1 MRRIGSTALFL
12 VVTLILSGGLLS
24 VSVYASGQI
33 EGTSPLV
40 TQTTLSTE
48 LVNLRFE
55 NGMAALQDEQTG
67 NTWQDE
73 DEASDFRDGSGKPP
87 GTKSPFKAFALS
99 MVVPGAGQWYYGSK
113 TKALLF
119 FAVDVAAWGLQFK
132 WHGDGVDMEDEFEA
146 FNRQYWSRESYEE
159 KYLYWVYGVTDDDE
173 LQGPVYGEVS
183 HHLPDTRTQQY
194 YEMTGK
200 YNQFAWGW
208 ADAALNGHPLD
219 YFHPDSGNGEL
230 PAITGASVTPVS
242 NLREEYETMRADA
255 NSKLEDARKM
265 VMVSV
270 FNRLVSGLEA
280 YFGAK
285 RHNNSL
291 QAFGA
296 TESKIEV
303 RASLESYNARRDT
316 PFLHVAWRF

>member
-1 MRRIGSTALFL
+1 MTKRNRTAWIL
-12 VVTLILSGGLLS
+12 VVALLCAGAFPT
-24 VSVYASGQI
+24 VMAHASGRSD
-33 EGTSPLV
+33 GARSLV
-40 TQTTLSTE
+40 TPTTLSTE
-48 LVNLRFE
+48 LTNLRFD
-55 NGMAALQDEQTG
+55 NGVAALQEEQSG
-67 NTWQDE
+67 NTWQGE
-73 DEASDFRDGSGKPP
+73 DEAGDFRDGSTKPP

-208 ADAALNGHPLD
+208 ADAVYDGNTIDD
-219 YFHPDSGNGEL
+219 YSVDNPM
-230 PAITGASVTPVS
+230 PAITGVSLTPQS
-242 NLREEYETMRADA
+242 TLREEYETMRADA

-265 VMVSV
+265 VMVSI
-270 FNRLVSGLEA
+270 FNRIVSGLEA

-296 TESKIEV
+296 ADPKIEV
-303 RASLESYNARRDT
+303 RASLESYNSRRDT
-316 PFLHVAWRF
+316 PFLHVAWHF